1 MWKLEGMQKEM
12 ERLKVEKV
20 KDSALFYAFGLFIC
34 SFIPSDSVKYVLNTC
49 YVPITVQKRWIQ

>member
-34 SFIPSDSVKYVLNTC
+34 SFIPSDSLSMY
-49 YVPITVQKRWIQ
+49 

>member
-1 MWKLEGMQKEM
+1 MSSCGVWDGRGMWKLEGMQKEM

-34 SFIPSDSVKYVLNTC
+34 SFIPSDSLSMY
-49 YVPITVQKRWIQ
+49 